1 MSLYRHAIDAAPR
14 PRRPRDGG
22 GAAHD
27 RSPPRRSTTLAS
39 SGFRIKFAALFFGG
53 RLVGERPPRCAMA
66 WAGADAASH
75 EAASLARAAQ
85 HVPSCFYLEAPKS
98 RAKGAYSFFQE
109 LFALD
114 PELDARVASCLR
126 MINASNPWRNLPRD
140 DPRILSAY
148 ADEAAAA
155 AALAERRRDYDAA
168 FETALEAEGTAT
180 ELERTSLL
188 PGAPAARQTPT
199 AAVLYET
206 AFGERRPGVGLHAS
220 VEHLRARWASD
231 EADAAA
237 VAACRAEAARLAEER
252 VDSQRA
258 LLTDSTGGYVGPR
271 GHLTFDVPLDDI
283 NELRRAAGLEPLD
296 PPPPRPRRANLPLIL
311 DSWKMALVRD
321 ADSDSDAAPAAPES
335 PTETRRG
342 RQVRRRE
349 IYDNSDN

>member
-1 MSLYRHAIDAAPR
+1 MNLYRYAIEAAPR

-53 RLVGERPPRCAMA
+53 RLGGERPPRCAMA

-180 ELERTSLL
+180 ELARTSLL

-206 AFGERRPGVGLHAS
+206 AFGESRASASGVDVAL
-220 VEHLRARWASD
+220 VARSPFRASD
-231 EADAAA
+231 CIAEGQVGA
-237 VAACRAEAARLAEER
+237 VASC
-252 VDSQRA
+252 
-258 LLTDSTGGYVGPR
+258 
-271 GHLTFDVPLDDI
+271 F
-283 NELRRAAGLEPLD
+283 
-296 PPPPRPRRANLPLIL
+296 
-311 DSWKMALVRD
+311 
-321 ADSDSDAAPAAPES
+321 
-335 PTETRRG
+335 PTEARCGLGGPAWISKRFL
-342 RQVRRRE
+342 Q
-349 IYDNSDN
+349 YDWC